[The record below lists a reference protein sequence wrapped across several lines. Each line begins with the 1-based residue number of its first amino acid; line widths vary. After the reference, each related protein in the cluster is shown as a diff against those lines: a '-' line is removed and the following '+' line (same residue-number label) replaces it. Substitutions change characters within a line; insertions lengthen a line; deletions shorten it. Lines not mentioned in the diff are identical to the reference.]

1 MSVLAKTYSPSCVTP
16 EQYLDRERA
25 AEYKS
30 EYLDGQIYAMAGAGR
45 RHCLLSGSIAA
56 QLAAQFWSKPCE
68 VYIGDMRVQAD
79 QSWQYFYP
87 DVVVVCR
94 EPEFRDGREDTLLNP
109 TVIVEVLSRST
120 EAFDRGEKFLRCRQ
134 MESLVEYLLVSQDE
148 QRIEQF
154 TRQDDG
160 TWRLTET
167 RETGA
172 ATLESIGCTLPLED
186 VYNKVTL
193 EPRVRLT
200 LDEPR

>member
-1 MSVLAKTYSPSCVTP
+1 MAALAKLYYFTP

-30 EYLDGQIYAMAGAGR
+30 EYLDGQIYAMAGATR
-45 RHCLLSGSIAA
+45 RHNLIGMNLALSLGT
-56 QLAAQFWSKPCE
+56 QLRNRPCE
-68 VYIGDMRVQAD
+68 AYSGDMRVQAD
-79 QSWQYFYP
+79 QSRQYFYP
-87 DVVVVCR
+87 DVVVVCG

-120 EAFDRGEKFLRCRQ
+120 EAFDRGEKFSRCRQ
-134 MESLVEYLLVSQDE
+134 MGSLVEYLLVSQDE
-148 QRIEQF
+148 RRIEQF

-167 RETGA
+167 RETGTA
-172 ATLESIGCTLPLED
+172 ALESIGCTLSLED